1 MFLAVFD
8 AIFNITKKKVKF
20 SHIDNDDSGWSS
32 IIVDLDSAQAKG
44 LGEALHVLDGSKT
57 WDEHLTYILKS
68 CLVHYKRYSKFIFF
82 FINNNFINFI

>member
-32 IIVDLDSAQAKG
+32 IIVDLDSA
-44 LGEALHVLDGSKT
+44 
-57 WDEHLTYILKS
+57 
-68 CLVHYKRYSKFIFF
+68 
-82 FINNNFINFI
+82 